1 MTAVRVVGAGS
12 RDERDAAGLMP
23 GELDLSIGRCA
34 GGDARTCEE
43 FDRGEIVNAARA
55 VDEVQRYRL
64 SSAQVDRLRV
74 EAEALDVDR
83 HLGRLRGD
91 RNRGEQGRG
100 GNDTE
105 RGHGESPCRV
115 SAIARTGGSVRL

>member
-1 MTAVRVVGAGS
+1 MTAVRMVGAGG

-23 GELDLSIGRCA
+23 GELDLSSGRCA

-43 FDRGEIVNAARA
+43 CDRGEIMPAARA

-64 SSAQVDRLRV
+64 ASAQVDRLRV

-83 HLGRLRGD
+83 HRGRLSGD
-91 RNRGEQGRG
+91 RNRGEQRRS

-105 RGHGESPCRV
+105 RGHGK
-115 SAIARTGGSVRL
+115 